1 MKKYEF
7 IDKSL
12 LKEASGR
19 GQQNFQFVDKA
30 LWFPVEKVLVIADLH
45 IGYENSLNSSGVFLP
60 RFQFE
65 QIMSD
70 LKKIFEKTGKVKE
83 VVINGDLKHEF
94 GKISEQEWTET
105 LKVLNFLSENSEKIV
120 LVRGNHD
127 KSLEPI
133 ARRMKIGVVDFYVK
147 GDTCFV
153 HGDKL
158 IPECFDGKIE
168 RIVVG
173 HRHPAVSISDKYKKE
188 RYKCF
193 LVGKYKKK
201 EVIILPSFFPLI
213 EGSDIVNSDS
223 NLLFIPEEKL
233 RNFEVYVVGD
243 KLEVLHF
250 GKLRDLE

>member
-1 MKKYEF
+1 MKKFEF
-7 IDKSL
+7 L
-12 LKEASGR
+12 
-19 GQQNFQFVDKA
+19 DKA
-30 LWFPVEKVLVIADLH
+30 LWFPVEKVLVISDLH

-65 QIMSD
+65 QIIGD
-70 LKKIFEKTGKVKE
+70 LKRIFEKTGKVKE

-94 GKISEQEWTET
+94 GKISEQEWNET
-105 LKVLNFLSENSEKIV
+105 LKVLDFLKENSEKVV
-120 LVRGNHD
+120 LVKGNHD

-133 ARRMKIGVVDFYVK
+133 ARRMKIEVDDFYVK
-147 GDTCFV
+147 GNTCFV
-153 HGDKL
+153 HGEKL
-158 IPECFDGKIE
+158 IPECFEGKIE

-213 EGSDIVNSDS
+213 EGSDIVDSDS
-223 NLLFIPEEKL
+223 EMLFIPEEKL
-233 RNFEVYVVGD
+233 GNFCVYVVGD
-243 KLEVLHF
+243 KLEVLKF
-250 GKLRDLE
+250 GKSKNL

>member
-7 IDKSL
+7 L
-12 LKEASGR
+12 
-19 GQQNFQFVDKA
+19 DKA
-30 LWFPVEKVLVIADLH
+30 LWFPVEKVLVISDLH
-45 IGYENSLNSSGVFLP
+45 IGYENSLNSAGVFLP

-65 QIMSD
+65 QILGD
-70 LKKIFEKTGKVKE
+70 LKRIFARTGKVKG

-94 GKISEQEWTET
+94 GRISEQEWSET
-105 LKVLNFLSENSEKIV
+105 LKVLKFLKENSEKVV
-120 LVRGNHD
+120 LVKGNHD

-133 ARRMKIGVVDFYVK
+133 ARRMKIEVEDFYVK
-147 GDTCFV
+147 GNTCFS
-153 HGDKL
+153 HGERL
-158 IPECFDGKIE
+158 IPECFDKKIG
-168 RIVVG
+168 RIVLG
-173 HRHPAVSISDKYKKE
+173 HRHPAVSISDKHKKE

-201 EVIILPSFFPLI
+201 EVVILPSFFPLI

-243 KLEVLHF
+243 KLEVLKF
-250 GKLRDLE
+250 GKLKDLE

>member
-7 IDKSL
+7 W
-12 LKEASGR
+12 
-19 GQQNFQFVDKA
+19 DKA
-30 LWFPVEKVLVIADLH
+30 LWFPVEKILCISDLH
-45 IGYENSLNSSGVFLP
+45 IGYENSLNSAGVFLP

-70 LKKIFEKTGKVKE
+70 LKRIFEKTGKVKE

-94 GKISEQEWTET
+94 GKISEQEWNET
-105 LKVLNFLSENSEKIV
+105 LKVLDFLQKNAGKVV
-120 LVRGNHD
+120 LVKGNHD

-133 ARRMKIGVVDFYVK
+133 ARRMEIEVVDFYV
-147 GDTCFV
+147 GGNTRFS
-153 HGDKL
+153 HGERL
-158 IPECFDGKIE
+158 IPECFDKKIE
-168 RIVVG
+168 RIVLG

-233 RNFEVYVVGD
+233 GNFEVYVVGD
-243 KLEVLHF
+243 KLEVLKF
-250 GKLRDLE
+250 GKSKDLG